1 MGYLINLDLTGKP
14 AVVVGGGQ
22 VAARKVADLLAA
34 GAVVRVI
41 APRVC
46 DEVAGWGQLGRIALV
61 KRPFANED
69 VEGAFVVVAA
79 TDDETVN
86 ARVSAAARSAG
97 ILVNVVDR
105 PVLCTFTLPAVVRRG
120 DLTIAIATEGQSPGF
135 ARALREELES
145 RYGAEYGDTV
155 ALLGRL
161 RRRMIEQGWDSNR
174 ILEATLALHKAG
186 LVRAVGSGDSQAVA
200 ALIGQHLGAGF
211 EDLGDL

>member
-1 MGYLINLDLTGKP
+1 LGYLINLDLRGKP
-14 AVVVGGGQ
+14 AVVVGGGH
-22 VAARKVADLLAA
+22 VAARKIADLLAA
-34 GAVVRVI
+34 GALVKVI

-46 DEVAGWGQLGRIALV
+46 DEVAGFGRSGRISMLE
-61 KRPFANED
+61 RPFADAD
-69 VEGAFVVVAA
+69 VGGAFVVVAA
-79 TDDETVN
+79 TDEETVN
-86 ARVSAAARSAG
+86 ARVSAAARNAG

-105 PVLCTFTLPAVVRRG
+105 PALCTFTLPAVVRHG

-145 RYGAEYGDTV
+145 RYGAEYGETV

-186 LVRAVGSGDSQAVA
+186 LVRAVGCGDPQALA
-200 ALIGQHLGAGF
+200 ALIREHLGPGL
-211 EDLGDL
+211 EDLAGS